1 MLRNYLTLL
10 KLRVVELLIVTTIPA
25 MFLAAKGFPDLKIAV
40 ATVIGGTL
48 AAGSANAFN
57 MAIEVDRDRLM
68 TRTASRPTAQ
78 KLISKK
84 RSYIFAAVVGII
96 SLAIFQIFTNK
107 LATLL
112 TLFAIIFYVVGYTI
126 ILKPNTSQNIV
137 WGGIAGC
144 MPVLIGWAA
153 IENKISLIAIL
164 FFLVVFF
171 WTPPHFW
178 ALAIKHKSD
187 YVAADFPMLPL
198 VAKHKSVVFQLW
210 FHSIGMS
217 LVSLF
222 LIFQAQLPTWCAM
235 VTLILVV
242 VWKKD
247 LLNVSKELDM
257 TMAAKLFQSSIVFLS
272 IYSLILV
279 IGALQIT
286 NG

>member
-1 MLRNYLTLL
+1 MLKNYLTLL

-25 MFLAAKGFPDLKIAV
+25 MFLAAKGFPDLKIAL

-78 KLISKK
+78 NLISKK
-84 RSYIFAAVVGII
+84 SSYIFAAVVGII

-112 TLFAIIFYVVGYTI
+112 TLFAIVFYVIGYTI

-153 IENKISLIAIL
+153 IENKISLTAIL
-164 FFLVVFF
+164 FFLIIFV

-178 ALAIKHKSD
+178 ALALYRRDD
-187 YVAADFPMLPL
+187 YVQSGLPMLPVTHGERFTL
-198 VAKHKSVVFQLW
+198 LNIVLY
-210 FHSIGMS
+210 
-217 LVSLF
+217 
-222 LIFQAQLPTWCAM
+222 
-235 VTLILVV
+235 TLILIAATMLPYIYGMSGLVYLISAI
-242 VWKKD
+242 
-247 LLNVSKELDM
+247 LLGL
-257 TMAAKLFQSSIVFLS
+257 VFLAYTIALFISYSDALAKKTFRFS
-272 IYSLILV
+272 ITYLSLLFA
-279 IGALQIT
+279 ALLIDHYFL
-286 NG
+286 